1 LGEIGAKLIIHAIPY
16 NSYLKFLGLEDN
28 RISTQ
33 TLLQINDMLKNPTRA
48 NILKPIQTN
57 TIVDK
62 FSSSALNYFPFSEN
76 AFPSMDTQ
84 VKSSQLRAKIDS
96 EQKEAEFQQ

>member
-1 LGEIGAKLIIHAIPY
+1 MGEIGAKAIFHAIPY

-33 TLLQINDMLKNPTRA
+33 TLLQINEMLKNTARG
-48 NILKPIQTN
+48 NILKPLQPN
-57 TIVDK
+57 PVLER
-62 FSSSALNYFPFSEN
+62 FSSSAQHYFPISED

-84 VKSSQLRAKIDS
+84 VKTSQLRAKIDS
-96 EQKEAEFQQ
+96 EQKEAELQQ